1 MPASN
6 QARRQDGGHDERD
19 GKTESKKVYVRE
31 QGTTTETTIEE
42 LRKAII
48 SDEVYFVHNGR
59 VLMASEVNGL
69 NHNVIVDAVRRM
81 QGGGKK
87 KAKKSQDTELS
98 SSESDT
104 LAAEVMDQTDPEVMS
119 RLADMSEGETD
130 SVLKAIEQAIS
141 KNAPS
146 LGRSGAERILSEI
159 RKITLERRKRRET
172 EKQEERRAGE
182 DVEDN
187 QWDDVLGFGRYYGR
201 TYRDVYRNERQY
213 CEWVM
218 TVESQNK
225 GLTKF
230 QKFLQ
235 RVEEE
240 TRGNLRKE
248 LEEREKR
255 IQSNELNRAAAASS
269 EERETNVTTNDAIAR
284 HLAAAENEATA
295 KREAAARNETKMGRK
310 TQEEQ
315 EEQRK
320 AREERGRLAREM
332 TKAERGAAM
341 RDKVAARQEAA
352 ARREAASG
360 DEAAAE
366 REAAKAAKQ
375 ETKSRH
381 ETAINEIARNMREH
395 ATRHETMAEE
405 RAVEWRKREW
415 EWARI
420 RNKQKWDRT
429 RWNQW
434 RDPIDDRRY

>member
-1 MPASN
+1 
-6 QARRQDGGHDERD
+6 
-19 GKTESKKVYVRE
+19 
-31 QGTTTETTIEE
+31 
-42 LRKAII
+42 
-48 SDEVYFVHNGR
+48 
-59 VLMASEVNGL
+59 MASEVNGL
-69 NHNVIVDAVRRM
+69 KHNVIVDAVRRI

-98 SSESDT
+98 SSETDT
-104 LAAEVMDQTDPEVMS
+104 LAAEVMDQTDPEVMR
-119 RLADMSEGETD
+119 RLADMSEGETE

-213 CEWVM
+213 CEWIM

-240 TRGNLRKE
+240 TRENLRKE

-295 KREAAARNETKMGRK
+295 KREAAARNETKMERR

-320 AREERGRLAREM
+320 AQEERGRLAREM
-332 TKAERGAAM
+332 TKAEREAAI
-341 RDKVAARQEAA
+341 RDKVAARKEAAARQAAAEFEEA
-352 ARREAASG
+352 ARREAAAG

-375 ETKSRH
+375 ETKAWH
-381 ETAINEIARNMREH
+381 ETAINEIASNMREH
-395 ATRHETMAEE
+395 ATTHETMAEE